1 MGTTKAE
8 AVKEQYGRLNTIGKE
23 MIYRIAKLRSNN
35 RSEVG
40 KYNY

>member
-8 AVKEQYGRLNTIGKE
+8 TEQYGRLNTIGKE
-23 MIYRIAKLRSNN
+23 KIYRIAKLRSNN

-40 KYNY
+40 EFNY